1 MDLDAIDK
9 RILRAVQSRC
19 TLSAEE
25 LSELCGA
32 SPSTALR
39 RLKRLRDERV
49 IVSEIAVVDPKK
61 VGRPLAMIVGVR
73 LDRDDANIAGAF
85 IRRMREHRAV
95 TQCYFVTGAADYVI
109 HLAVADMDEFDEFVR
124 SELIS
129 DPHVEMTATS
139 VVIKPIKV
147 GLGVPIGD

>member
-1 MDLDAIDK
+1 MNLDATDK

-25 LSELCGA
+25 LSELCGV

-39 RLKRLRDERV
+39 RLKRLRDGRV
-49 IVSEIAVVDPKK
+49 IVSEVAVVDPKK

-73 LDRDDANIAGAF
+73 LNRDDTKVADAF

-95 TQCYFVTGAADYVI
+95 TQCYFVTGAADYII
-109 HLAVADMDEFDEFVR
+109 HVSTTHMDEFDEFVR
-124 SELIS
+124 RELIC
-129 DPHVEMTATS
+129 DPHVEMTATN

-147 GLGVPIGD
+147 GLEVPIGD

>member
-1 MDLDAIDK
+1 MDLDAIDR

-25 LSELCGA
+25 LGELCGA

-49 IVSEIAVVDPKK
+49 IVSEVAVVDPKK
-61 VGRPLAMIVGVR
+61 VGRPLMMIVGVR
-73 LDRDDANIAGAF
+73 LNRDDTKIADAF

-95 TQCYFVTGAADYVI
+95 TQCYFVTGSADYII
-109 HLAVADMDEFDEFVR
+109 HVSAADMDEFDDFVR

-129 DPHVEMTATS
+129 NPHVEMTATN

-147 GLGVPIGD
+147 GLEVPIGD